1 MPPLVRYT
9 LPGLVLSHVPA
20 RAEDIL
26 ASYHA
31 RSGSLP
37 PDHARSIEAAISP
50 AGQVSVT
57 RCTGYETS
65 GPACTSRTGTA
76 DAARIEALG
85 QAVRDSGL
93 LEKPAKKAPADAIPI
108 GGGSTDGSITLD
120 GQTVLLPAFPQAG
133 DADRVARVLAAITA
147 AIPAQLIEGN

>member
-9 LPGLVLSHVPA
+9 LPGLVLALAPA
-20 RAEDIL
+20 WAEDTL

-37 PDHARSIEAAISP
+37 PEYAWSIEATISP

-65 GPACTSRTGTA
+65 GPACTTRTGTA
-76 DAARIEALG
+76 DAARIAALH

-93 LEKPAKKAPADAIPI
+93 LDKPAKKAPADAIPI
-108 GGGSTDGSITLD
+108 GGGSTGGSITLD
-120 GQTVLLPAFPQAG
+120 GQTVLLPDFPQAG
-133 DADRVARVLAAITA
+133 HADRVARVLAAITA